1 MERGSYIGSLLLHV
15 GVIVLVFTGLPSL
28 FKPPEPEEMPIAV
41 ELVNIAEQTRS
52 PTPNPTPPKPDAKP
66 EPQVAEAP
74 PTPPKP
80 EPPKPEPPPPPPPP
94 PPPAPE
100 PPPPPP
106 PAPEPPPK
114 PPEPKPLEPKPE
126 PPKPEPPKAEQPKP
140 PEPKPEPPK
149 QVANAPRPKKKP
161 EPPKKAPEQF
171 DVNALLKN
179 LKQSTPTPKSE
190 EAPQKQPAPAP
201 QTASSAP
208 QAPLGPQLTTSE
220 IDLIRRQIAECWNP
234 PIGAKDA
241 KDLVVEVYV
250 AANPDGTIRD
260 ARVTAAH
267 GPQDSFVQ
275 AAADSAL
282 RAVRNPRCTPLKLP
296 PDKYE
301 RWKTF
306 TLVFTPRDML

>member
-1 MERGSYIGSLLLHV
+1 MERGSYIASALLHV
-15 GVIVLVFTGLPSL
+15 GVIVLVVTGLPSL

-52 PTPNPTPPKPDAKP
+52 PTPNPTPPKPEAKP

-74 PTPPKP
+74 PAPPKP
-80 EPPKPEPPPPPPPP
+80 EPPKPEPPPPPPP
-94 PPPAPE
+94 APSA

-114 PPEPKPLEPKPE
+114 PPEPKPEPPKPE
-126 PPKPEPPKAEQPKP
+126 PPKPEPPKAEPPKP
-140 PEPKPEPPK
+140 KPQPPK
-149 QVANAPRPKKKP
+149 QVAEAPRPKKKP
-161 EPPKKAPEQF
+161 EPPKKEPEKF
-171 DVNALLKN
+171 DVNAVLKT
-179 LKQSTPTPKSE
+179 LKQS
-190 EAPQKQPAPAP
+190 APAP
-201 QTASSAP
+201 KTEEPPKKQPEAAP
-208 QAPLGPQLTTSE
+208 QVASAAPLAPLAPQLTTSE

-260 ARVTAAH
+260 ARVVSAH
-267 GPQDSFVQ
+267 GSQETFVQ

-296 PDKYE
+296 PEKYE